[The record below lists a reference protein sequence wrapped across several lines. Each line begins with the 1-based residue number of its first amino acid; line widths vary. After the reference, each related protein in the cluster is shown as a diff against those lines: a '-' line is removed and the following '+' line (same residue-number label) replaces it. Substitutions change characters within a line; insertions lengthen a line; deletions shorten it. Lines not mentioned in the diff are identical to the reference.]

1 MHSDLSLNPGVTTY
15 MFAVHRGKTHGKHT
29 YMFAVRLVL
38 AHDKGNKKNL
48 TLTVGEVGKGRRQK
62 KSLSC
67 TNGKTRSKLKRYS
80 LYLKIK

>member
-1 MHSDLSLNPGVTTY
+1 

-38 AHDKGNKKNL
+38 AHDKGNEKNI

-62 KSLSC
+62 KVC
-67 TNGKTRSKLKRYS
+67 RAPMEKRAAN
-80 LYLKIK
+80 